1 MMKKITWLAVLLLV
15 VAGCGRQENQV
26 EKVIEDGIEVIL
38 NGTEPYKLPDVQSP
52 VRLDEEWVIDLEDEE
67 VSKTGLF
74 QLDTFAVDA
83 DGNIYILSLR
93 SEENHIFKFMPD
105 GQFDKSF
112 GRHGQGPGE
121 LARPTEV
128 TLTADRELMVADP
141 DNAKLVYL
149 NRNGGLIREVTLN
162 RNIPFAQPVSN
173 GNFVV
178 FGRIRPELDQRFL
191 TYPLELCDG
200 NLELIKKLDEYRMEN
215 FRVTRRIR
223 GTSPGFGLAIGGD
236 LVFIG
241 NEIRDY
247 EIWVFDLE
255 GALVRKI
262 RKKHQPLPVTD
273 EIREKALAIYNENV
287 KPMVFFPETLP
298 PFRTMTAD
306 QEGTLYVV
314 TFEEGDS
321 PGENLI
327 DVFNP
332 EGAFICRLSAAVFV
346 NPGTPIDVVAHKGRF
361 YYIRETESGFKQL
374 VVEKIIIQ

>member
-1 MMKKITWLAVLLLV
+1 MKKTAWLAVFLLV
-15 VAGCGRQENQV
+15 IAGCSRQENQV
-26 EKVIEDGIEVIL
+26 EKVIEDGIEVVL
-38 NGTEPYKLPDVQSP
+38 NGMEPYKFPDVQSP
-52 VRLDEEWVIDLEDEE
+52 VRMNEEWVIDLEDEN
-67 VSKTGLF
+67 VSKTGLYK
-74 QLDTFAVDA
+74 LDTFAVDA
-83 DGNIYILSLR
+83 EGSIYILNLR
-93 SEENHIFKFMPD
+93 SEEDHIFKFTPD
-105 GQFDKSF
+105 GKFDKSF

-121 LARPTEV
+121 LAGPTEV
-128 TLTADRELMVADP
+128 ILTADRELMVADP

-149 NRNGGLIREVTLN
+149 NRDGGLIREVTLN
-162 RNIPFAQPVSN
+162 RNIPIVQPVSN

-200 NLELIKKLDEYRMEN
+200 NLELIKELDEYRMEN

-236 LVFIG
+236 LIFIG

-273 EIREKALAIYNENV
+273 EIKEKALAIYNENV

-298 PFRTMTAD
+298 PFRTMSAD
-306 QEGTLYVV
+306 EEGTLYVV
-314 TFEEGDS
+314 TFEESNS

-332 EGAFICRLSAAVFV
+332 EGAFVGRLSAAVFV
-346 NPGTPIDVVAHKGRF
+346 NPGSPIDVVAHKGRF

-374 VVEKIIIQ
+374 VAEKIVLQ